1 MSVTLGVSLAAVFI
15 CVAAISALV
24 LSRTLTWA
32 SPERKRLRDL
42 APATTGV
49 VRDDLQLTEAPL
61 PSLRRLSKVLPKSS
75 KEMGRLRRQLAAAGR
90 YELSA
95 AVYYSTAKF
104 LMPVACGGAPL
115 LVMGAAEG
123 WMLAAIGAVLGYL
136 LPDLALG
143 RMTRA
148 HAKAIQNGLP
158 DVLDLLII
166 CIEAGSSL
174 DQSIVKASD
183 ELAVAHPALACELRL
198 VTTEIRA
205 GKPRMDAFRNF
216 GARTRV
222 DDVRSLVTMLTQTD
236 RFGTSV
242 AQALRV
248 HAETSRTKRRQRAE
262 ERAAKIGAKLV
273 IPLALCIFPAVYAV
287 CLGPLVVIIYRGLL
301 F

>member
-1 MSVTLGVSLAAVFI
+1 MSLTLAIALATIFVS
-15 CVAAISALV
+15 VAALSGLA

-32 SPERKRLRDL
+32 APERKRLRDL
-42 APATTGV
+42 APAATGI
-49 VRDDLQLTEAPL
+49 VREDVQLTEPPL
-61 PSLRRLSKVLPKSS
+61 PALRQLSKTLPKSP
-75 KEMGRLRRQLAAAGR
+75 KEMGRLRRQLAAAGH
-90 YELSA
+90 YDLSA
-95 AVYYSTAKF
+95 AVYYSAAK
-104 LMPVACGGAPL
+104 LAAPIVCGGVPL
-115 LVMGAAEG
+115 LLMGVSAG

-136 LPDLALG
+136 LPDVVLG

-148 HAKAIQNGLP
+148 HARAIENGLP

-183 ELAVAHPALACELRL
+183 ELDVAHPALAKELRL

-205 GKPRMDAFRNF
+205 GKPRLEAFRNF
-216 GARTRV
+216 AARTRV

-242 AQALRV
+242 AQALRI
-248 HAETSRTKRRQRAE
+248 HAETSRTRRRQRAE
-262 ERAAKIGAKLV
+262 ERAAKIGANMV

-287 CLGPLVVIIYRGLL
+287 CLGPIVIIIYRGLL
-301 F
+301 L